1 MNLPCH
7 ICEILDKLESA
18 GFEAYVV
25 GGCVRD
31 NFMGL
36 SAHDF
41 DITTAALPH
50 EVCRVFSDCK
60 VIETGLKHG
69 TVTVLYKGVSVEITT
84 FRSDGEYSDGRHPDY
99 VSFTKSICDDLSRR
113 DFTING
119 IAYSPKRGL
128 VDPFGGID
136 DIKTK
141 IIRCIGEPV
150 QRFNEDSLRILRGLR
165 FSAVLGFGI
174 EEKTAQTIK
183 ELRGTLSRVS
193 KERIFSELTR
203 LLCGMDVRR
212 VMMDFSDVFSCI
224 LPPLEV
230 MIGYEQHCIYHNS
243 TVYEH
248 TARAVENAPC
258 EPALRLAMLFHDM
271 GKPLCKIEDMEGAWH
286 FPGHANESMRLAD
299 ELLREY
305 KASNELRERIVTI
318 VKYHDYPL
326 DLSRK
331 HIRKLL
337 SKVGMDRF
345 CDIMYAHMA
354 DDGAKADF
362 CRYRIDVA
370 RQAMDIA
377 REIAAEN
384 ACLNVK
390 DLMISGT
397 DLKEFMR
404 PSPQM
409 GEVLRR
415 LLDEVL
421 EESLK
426 NDREVL
432 LSRAKEIIASI

>member
-1 MNLPCH
+1 MDLPVH
-7 ICEILDKLESA
+7 ICEILEKLEHKCYES
-18 GFEAYVV
+18 YVV

-31 NFMGL
+31 FYMGL
-36 SAHDF
+36 IAHDF
-41 DITTAALPH
+41 DITTSALPE
-50 EVCRVFSDCK
+50 EVCSVFSDCK

-69 TVTVLYKGVSVEITT
+69 TVTVLYKGTSVEITT
-84 FRSDGEYSDGRHPDY
+84 FRSDGDYSDGRHPDS
-99 VSFTKSICDDLSRR
+99 VSFTTSIEDDLSRR
-113 DFTING
+113 DFSING

-136 DIKTK
+136 DINSK
-141 IIRCIGEPV
+141 IIRCIGEPSR
-150 QRFNEDSLRILRGLR
+150 RFGEDSLRILRGLR
-165 FSAVLGFGI
+165 FSAVLGFEI
-174 EEKTAQTIK
+174 EDKTAQTIK
-183 ELRGTLSRVS
+183 EMRGTLSRVS
-193 KERIFSELTR
+193 NERIFSELIR

-212 VMMDFSDVFSCI
+212 VMMEFSEVFSSI

-337 SKVGMDRF
+337 SKVGMERF
-345 CDIMYAHMA
+345 RDIMYAHMA

-370 RQAMDIA
+370 RQAIEIA
-377 REIAAEN
+377 EEIAAEQS
-384 ACLNVK
+384 CLSLK
-390 DLMISGT
+390 DLQVSGS
-397 DLKEFMR
+397 DLKEFMQ

-409 GEVLRR
+409 GIVLHK

-421 EESLK
+421 DEKLK
-426 NDREVL
+426 NEREVL
-432 LSRAKEIIASI
+432 ISRAREIIADM

>member
-1 MNLPCH
+1 MELPLH
-7 ICEILDKLESA
+7 ICEILEKLENKGYES
-18 GFEAYVV
+18 YVV

-31 NFMGL
+31 FFMGL

-41 DITTAALPH
+41 DITTAALPD
-50 EVCRVFSDCK
+50 EVCKVFSDCK

-69 TVTVLYKGVSVEITT
+69 TVTVLYKGTSVEITT

-99 VSFTKSICDDLSRR
+99 VSFTKNICDDLSRR

-128 VDPFGGID
+128 VDPFGGIS
-136 DIKTK
+136 DINSK
-141 IIRCIGEPV
+141 IIRCIGEPEK
-150 QRFNEDSLRILRGLR
+150 RFGEDSLRILRALR
-165 FSAVLGFGI
+165 FSSVLGFEI
-174 EEKTAQTIK
+174 DEKTASTIK
-183 ELRGTLSRVS
+183 ELRSTLTRVS
-193 KERIFSELTR
+193 KERIFSEITR

-212 VMMDFSDVFSCI
+212 VMMNFPDVFSEI

-337 SKVGMDRF
+337 SKVGMERF
-345 CDIMYAHMA
+345 RDIMYAHMA

-370 RQAMDIA
+370 RQAIDIA
-377 REIAAEN
+377 EEIAAEQ
-384 ACLNVK
+384 ACLTIK
-390 DLMISGT
+390 DLEISGT
-397 DLKEFMR
+397 DLKAIMQ

-409 GEVLRR
+409 GAVLRK

-421 EESLK
+421 DETLK
-426 NDREVL
+426 NEREIL
-432 LSRAKEIIASI
+432 LLRAKEIIAAM